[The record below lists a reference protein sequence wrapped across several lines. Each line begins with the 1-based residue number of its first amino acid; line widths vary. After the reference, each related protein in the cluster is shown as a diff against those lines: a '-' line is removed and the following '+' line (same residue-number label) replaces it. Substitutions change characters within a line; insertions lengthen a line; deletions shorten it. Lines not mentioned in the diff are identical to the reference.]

1 MDDIYSETAAD
12 VPHRDVPRGA
22 DIVSEILFRNFVTFG
37 ISSCSIVRYP
47 MVNYTVAFDG
57 QWPATKLTLSASG
70 GGYGEPPF
78 RQVTT

>member
-1 MDDIYSETAAD
+1 MDDILSKTAED

-47 MVNYTVAFDG
+47 IAGYTVAFDG
-57 QWPATKLTLSASG
+57 HWPATRSSHCRLA
-70 GGYGEPPF
+70 GEDMVNLLF
-78 RQVTT
+78 DK